1 MSHPA
6 VSVPTGTPLRHVA
19 REMAEY
25 GVGSVL
31 VTEGGTLRGIVTDR
45 DLALGAVA
53 GGLDANDAVDSL
65 MTSPVVTVSVT
76 DDIHAAYR
84 TFRGSGF
91 RRLPVLDG
99 QRVVGMLTVDDM
111 LIDVFQRRPTCW
123 ARSPGA
129 SSRNP
134 PGRPPRAAVHAGHDS
149 GRPAAGPSGR
159 RPCTGRPVQDGRHH
173 PMRLLRGTELS
184 TGRDLRLTQHVHRRL
199 RPLRDLG
206 ALPHT
211 STLSATPPPD

>member
-1 MSHPA
+1 MTVSEAMSHPA

-134 PGRPPRAAVHAGHDS
+134 RAALRGQPFTRGMTAGAQRPDQAAVDHA
-149 GRPAAGPSGR
+149 PAGPCRTADTTRCGCCAA
-159 RPCTGRPVQDGRHH
+159 PN
-173 PMRLLRGTELS
+173 
-184 TGRDLRLTQHVHRRL
+184 
-199 RPLRDLG
+199 
-206 ALPHT
+206 
-211 STLSATPPPD
+211 